1 MPEATFDVCVIGPV
15 ARDSNTV
22 GTRELPPQPGGA
34 AYYSTMVYAAL
45 GLRAAVVTRV
55 AAADE
60 AALLTELRETGVAV
74 VNLPTR
80 VSTSFRNLYDPADPD
95 ARRQRVDAIA
105 DPIRA
110 ADLPPLAVRIW
121 QIGPLTR
128 QEGDLDLVAHCAER
142 GGLVAMDVQGFTRE
156 VVAGQV
162 RPAPPAASFDEL
174 GRLAVLKADD
184 AEILAYT
191 GARAIAAAAAK
202 VRAAGVREALVTY
215 ASRGSTIFGP
225 DGRLEIAAVPPHQHV
240 DPTGCGDT
248 YLAAYMTRRLTTEDL
263 RECGEFAAAVASL
276 KIEHVGPFRGSAAEI
291 AARMEEAFSR

>member
-1 MPEATFDVCVIGPV
+1 MPEDIFDVCVIGPV
-15 ARDSNTV
+15 ARDSNAI

-60 AALLTELRETGVAV
+60 AALLTELRDKGVAV
-74 VNLPTR
+74 FNLPTG

-110 ADLPPLAVRIW
+110 ADLPALAARIW

-128 QEGDLDLVAHCAER
+128 QEGDLGLIPHCAER
-142 GGLVAMDVQGFTRE
+142 GGLVALDVQGFTRE
-156 VVAGQV
+156 VVAGEV
-162 RPAPPAASFDEL
+162 RPAPPATSLAQL
-174 GRLAVLKADD
+174 RRLAVLKADD
-184 AEILAYT
+184 AEILGYT
-191 GARAIAAAAAK
+191 GAGGIAAAAAR

-225 DGRLEIAAVPPHQHV
+225 GGRIEIAAVPPRRHV

-248 YLAAYMTRRLTTEDL
+248 YLAAYLIRRLASDDL
-263 RECGEFAAAVASL
+263 RECGAFAAAVAAL
-276 KIEHVGPFRGSAAEI
+276 KIEHVGPFRGSAGEI
-291 AARMEEAFSR
+291 AARLAPTGC

>member
-60 AALLTELRETGVAV
+60 AALLTELRGKGVAIF
-74 VNLPTR
+74 NLPTR
-80 VSTSFRNLYDPADPD
+80 VSTSFRNIYDPADPD

-110 ADLPPLAVRIW
+110 TDLPALTARIW

-128 QEGDLDLVAHCAER
+128 QEGDLGLIAHCAER

-162 RPAPPAASFDEL
+162 RPAPPAASFDQL

-184 AEILAYT
+184 AEILGYT
-191 GARAIAAAAAK
+191 GAGEIEVAAAR
-202 VRAAGVREALVTY
+202 VREAGVREALVTY

-225 DGRLEIAAVPPHQHV
+225 AGRIEIAAVPPRRHV

-248 YLAAYMTRRLTTEDL
+248 YLAAYMARRLVSDDL

-276 KIEHVGPFRGSAAEI
+276 KIENVGPFRGSATDI
-291 AARMEEAFSR
+291 AARLMPARP

>member
-1 MPEATFDVCVIGPV
+1 LPEATFDVCVIGPV
-15 ARDSNTV
+15 ARDSNAI

-60 AALLTELRETGVAV
+60 AALLTELRDRGVAIF
-74 VNLPTR
+74 NLPTG

-105 DPIRA
+105 EAIRA
-110 ADLPPLAVRIW
+110 ADLPALAARIW

-128 QEGDLDLVAHCAER
+128 QEGDLGLIAHCAQR
-142 GGLVAMDVQGFTRE
+142 GGLVTMDVQGFTRE
-156 VVAGQV
+156 VAAGQV
-162 RPAPPAASFDEL
+162 RPAPPAASLDRL
-174 GRLAVLKADD
+174 GRLDVLKADD
-184 AEILAYT
+184 AEILGYT
-191 GARAIAAAAAK
+191 GAAGIAAAAAR
-202 VRAAGVREALVTY
+202 VRDAGVREALVTY

-225 DGRLEIAAVPPHQHV
+225 DGRIEIAAMPPRRHV

-248 YLAAYMTRRLTTEDL
+248 YLAAYMTRRLTSDDL
-263 RECGEFAAAVASL
+263 RECGDFAAAVASL
-276 KIEHVGPFRGSAAEI
+276 KIEHVGPFRGSAADI
-291 AARMEEAFSR
+291 AARRAPARR